1 MFSVAVQPEKAP
13 PTSTIRE
20 DNLQTVRE
28 SPKGQVR
35 LYKSRIPQARHV
47 LMPGLKKLLLADLPK
62 VLSESEG
69 DWTSLCQE
77 NRKPSL
83 IEGNSSCP
91 VLTGS
96 GGRINLYT
104 FPLLYLCGVKACRE
118 KKTETKPK
126 KYAYYVFSFKVHHQ
140 NWGQFSRREPSPL
153 TPGLATSSLVPS
165 MRFPREML
173 IS

>member
-1 MFSVAVQPEKAP
+1 M
-13 PTSTIRE
+13 RE
-20 DNLQTVRE
+20 RVPNVKSDFTNQE
-28 SPKGQVR
+28 SPKQDMYWCQGWR
-35 LYKSRIPQARHV
+35 NSSHV
-47 LMPGLKKLLLADLPK
+47 FLLAGLPK

-77 NRKPSL
+77 NRKPSS
-83 IEGNSSCP
+83 IKGNSSYP

-96 GGRINLYT
+96 GGRINLYS
-104 FPLLYLCGVKACRE
+104 FPLPYLCGVTACRG

-165 MRFPREML
+165 VRFPREML